1 MANIA
6 VFPGSFDP
14 ITKGHEN
21 IVKRALPLFDQIIVA
36 VGVNANKK
44 YLFSLEQRVA
54 WIKATFNFEPKV
66 TVETYEGLTVRFCL
80 EKQAGHIVRG
90 LRNSGDFQFEKGIA
104 QMNRDMVS
112 GVDTLFFMTSPELSA
127 ISSSIVRDI
136 IRNGGDISKFVPNAI
151 DIDGEF

>member
-1 MANIA
+1 MRIA

-36 VGVNANKK
+36 VGVNSSKK
-44 YLFSLEQRVA
+44 TLYPLETRMA

-66 TVETYEGLTVRFCL
+66 KIESYEGLTVRFCL
-80 EKQAGHIVRG
+80 EKQAGFILRG
-90 LRNSGDFQFEKGIA
+90 LRNAADFQFEKGIA

-112 GVDTLFFMTSPELSA
+112 GIESVFLMTSPEYSA
-127 ISSSIVRDI
+127 ISSTIVRDI
-136 IRNGGDISKFVPNAI
+136 IRNDGDVSKFLPNAI
-151 DIDGEF
+151 DINGEF

>member
-1 MANIA
+1 MAKIA

-21 IVKRALPLFDQIIVA
+21 IVKRALPLFDEIIVA
-36 VGVNANKK
+36 VGVNANKN
-44 YLFSLEQRVA
+44 YLFPLEKRVE

-66 TVETYEGLTVRFCL
+66 SVETYTGLTVRFCL
-80 EKQAGHIVRG
+80 EKQASHIVRG

-104 QMNRDMVS
+104 QMNRDLVS
-112 GVDTLFFMTSPELSA
+112 GVDTIFFVTSPELSA

-136 IRNGGDISKFVPNAI
+136 IRNDGDVSKFVPNAI
-151 DIDGEF
+151 DINGDF

>member
-36 VGVNANKK
+36 VGINSSKK
-44 YLFSLEQRVA
+44 YLFPLEQRLE
-54 WIKATFNFEPKV
+54 WIKSTFNFEPKV
-66 TVETYEGLTVRFCL
+66 SVETYEGLTVRFCL
-80 EKQAGHIVRG
+80 EKQAGFIIRG
-90 LRNSGDFQFEKGIA
+90 LRNANDFQFEKGIA

-112 GVDTLFFMTSPELSA
+112 GIDTVFLVTTPELSA
-127 ISSSIVRDI
+127 INSTIVRDI
-136 IRNGGDISKFVPNAI
+136 IRNGGDVSKYVPNAI
-151 DIDGEF
+151 ELNGDF